1 MKCFKA
7 LFLKIFLI
15 TLIAIITIGLDF
27 LAAILSKETLNLLL
41 SLINRDAFGSILD
54 FIFDKLDV
62 ILLNLI
68 SIIYLF
74 IGLILVFIISYLL
87 GDKIFNKKFGDQKYK
102 MPISIKMMML
112 FVLVFIF
119 TPTVNPFTND
129 ILTSFY
135 SSQIGTLVVTVKDS
149 LYELFMNEFFYEN
162 LDVIYH
168 LIADIP
174 LFVLMIPTL
183 MLFYVV
189 GHKTS
194 VWIFEKMFNK
204 TC

>member
-1 MKCFKA
+1 MKGFKA

-15 TLIAIITIGLDF
+15 ILIAIITIGLDF

-54 FIFDKLDV
+54 FIFDKFDV

-162 LDVIYH
+162 LDVIYN
-168 LIADIP
+168 LLADIP
-174 LFVLMIPTL
+174 LIVLMIPTL
-183 MLFYVV
+183 ILFYVV